1 MNFEF
6 SDEQAELYAAVSAFA
21 SQHLRCDD
29 IAMRDDGRAFSL
41 AHWQACAAFGIHGLA
56 TPKQYGG
63 GGFDVVATCAA
74 MEALGYQCK
83 DRGLLFSI
91 HAHIWSVQSPIAAFG
106 TKAQK
111 ERYLPKLVS
120 GEWIGAHAM
129 TEPEAGSDAFS
140 LRTQAVLNGDHYI
153 LSGAKAFSTNAPHC
167 DLIVAFAATDR
178 KLGMWGIT
186 AFVIERATPGV
197 TVGVPMAK
205 MGLRTSPLGEI
216 VFDQCEVPV
225 ENRLG
230 AEGQGSA
237 IFNHSMS
244 AERACILASDV
255 GAMKRQLDACIDY
268 ARTRRQFGR
277 PIGDF
282 QLVAA
287 KIADMKVRHET
298 ARLLLYR
305 AATALVE
312 GAKDAALLGAMA
324 KIYISE
330 SSVQSALAAIQIH
343 GANGYMSEVGIERDL
358 RDAVGG
364 QLYSGTSEV
373 QRLLVARHLGLSPKN

>member
-6 SDEQAELYAAVSAFA
+6 SKEQEELYAAVSAFA
-21 SQHLRCDD
+21 SQQLRCDD
-29 IAMRDDGRAFSL
+29 MAKRDASGAFAMS
-41 AHWQACAAFGIHGLA
+41 HWHACAAFGIQGLA
-56 TPKQYGG
+56 APKEYGG
-63 GGFDVVATCAA
+63 SGFDIVAACAA
-74 MEALGYQCK
+74 MEALGYRCE

-91 HAHIWSVQSPIAAFG
+91 HAHIWSVQSPLTAFG
-106 TKAQK
+106 TKTQK

-140 LRTQAVLNGDHYI
+140 LRTQAVLKGDRYI
-153 LSGAKAFSTNAPHC
+153 LSGAKVFSTNAPHC
-167 DLIVAFAATDR
+167 DLIVAFATTNRDR
-178 KLGMWGIT
+178 GMWGLT

-197 TVGVPMAK
+197 AISMPMAK

-216 VFDQCEVPV
+216 VFDRCEVPV

-255 GAMKRQLDACIDY
+255 GAMKRQLEACIDY

-305 AATALVE
+305 AATALASD
-312 GAKDAALLGAMA
+312 AKDAAMLGAMA

-343 GANGYMSEVGIERDL
+343 GANGYMSEIGIERDL
-358 RDAVGG
+358 RDVVGG
-364 QLYSGTSEV
+364 QLYSGTSEI

>member
-1 MNFEF
+1 
-6 SDEQAELYAAVSAFA
+6 
-21 SQHLRCDD
+21 
-29 IAMRDDGRAFSL
+29 
-41 AHWQACAAFGIHGLA
+41 
-56 TPKQYGG
+56 
-63 GGFDVVATCAA
+63 
-74 MEALGYQCK
+74 
-83 DRGLLFSI
+83 
-91 HAHIWSVQSPIAAFG
+91 
-106 TKAQK
+106 
-111 ERYLPKLVS
+111 
-120 GEWIGAHAM
+120 
-129 TEPEAGSDAFS
+129 
-140 LRTQAVLNGDHYI
+140 
-153 LSGAKAFSTNAPHC
+153 
-167 DLIVAFAATDR
+167 
-178 KLGMWGIT
+178 
-186 AFVIERATPGV
+186 
-197 TVGVPMAK
+197 

-216 VFDQCEVPV
+216 VFDRCEVPV

-255 GAMKRQLDACIDY
+255 GAMKRQLEACIDY

-305 AATALVE
+305 AATALTSD
-312 GAKDAALLGAMA
+312 AKDAAMLGAMA

-343 GANGYMSEVGIERDL
+343 GANGYMSEIGIERDL
-358 RDAVGG
+358 RDVVGG
-364 QLYSGTSEV
+364 QLYSGTSEI